1 MPYNMQSET
10 NPMVANFKELK
21 VEDVTEQDIQDLG
34 FFLLKW
40 FKFKGFGNPFNYNR
54 FMEFVQ
60 ANLLKYKLTKVGGG
74 SDGIN
79 DQDETTEFKG
89 TEYKGVNKKGDEKS
103 HSFAY
108 NGTTR
113 KDTLEEQ
120 KKYCKE
126 KIMRDPLH
134 HWSMIDYEN
143 GTFIKT
149 IQLTNE
155 QVWQVLWPKWE
166 KSWHNSGAADPRIGA
181 SISTND
187 LKNAGIEYVTITH

>member
-1 MPYNMQSET
+1 MIRAST
-10 NPMVANFKELK
+10 DIPMTRHFQDLK
-21 VEDVTEQDIQDLG
+21 IEDYTDQDIQDLG

-60 ANLLKYKLTKVGGG
+60 ANLLGYKLTKVGGG

-79 DQDETTEFKG
+79 EQKGTTEFKG
-89 TEYKGVNKKGDEKS
+89 TEFIGFTKKGDERS
-103 HSFAY
+103 HSFSY

-113 KDTLEEQ
+113 KPTLSEQ
-120 KKYCKE
+120 EKYCRE

-155 QVWQVLWPKWE
+155 QVWQILWPKWE
-166 KSWHNSGAADPRIGA
+166 KSWHNSKAADPRIGA
-181 SISTND
+181 SISTAE
-187 LKNAGIEYVTITH
+187 LKKAGIEYVTITH

>member
-1 MPYNMQSET
+1 MAPRFQD
-10 NPMVANFKELK
+10 LK
-21 VEDVTEQDIQDLG
+21 IEDCTDQDIQNLG

-40 FKFKGFGNPFNYNR
+40 FKFKGLGNPFNYNR

-60 ANLLKYKLTKVGGG
+60 ANLLGYDLTKVGGG

-79 DQDETTEFKG
+79 EQNETTEFKG
-89 TEYKGVNKKGDEKS
+89 TEYKGLNLKGVEKS
-103 HSFAY
+103 MSFAY

-113 KDTLEEQ
+113 KFTLEEQ
-120 KKYCKE
+120 KKYCWE

-143 GTFIKT
+143 GVFVKT

-166 KSWHNSGAADPRIGA
+166 KSWYNSKAADPRIGA
-181 SISTND
+181 SISTAE
-187 LKNAGIEYVTITH
+187 LKKAGIKYVTIDH

>member
-1 MPYNMQSET
+1 MTRRFQD
-10 NPMVANFKELK
+10 LK
-21 VEDVTEQDIQDLG
+21 IEEVNDQDIKDLG

-40 FKFKGFGNPFNYNR
+40 FKSKELGNPFNYNR

-60 ANLLKYKLTKVGGG
+60 ANLLGYSLTKVGGG

-79 DQDETTEFKG
+79 EKNETTEFKG
-89 TEYKGVNKKGDEKS
+89 TEYKGLNKKGVEKS
-103 HSFAY
+103 MSFAY

-120 KKYCKE
+120 KKYCKA

-143 GTFIKT
+143 GTFVKT
-149 IQLTNE
+149 IRITNE
-155 QVWQVLWPKWE
+155 QCWQVLWPKWE

-187 LKNAGIEYVTITH
+187 LKKAGIDYVTITH

>member
-1 MPYNMQSET
+1 MSRQ
-10 NPMVANFKELK
+10 FQDLK
-21 VEDVTEQDIQDLG
+21 IENCTDLDIQDLG

-40 FKFKGFGNPFNYNR
+40 FKSKGLGNPFNYNR

-60 ANLLKYKLTKVGGG
+60 ANLLGYKLTKVGGG

-79 DQDETTEFKG
+79 EQNETTEFKG
-89 TEYKGVNKKGDEKS
+89 TEYKGLNLKGVEKS
-103 HSFAY
+103 MSFAY

-113 KDTLEEQ
+113 KPTLEEQ
-120 KKYCKE
+120 KKYCWE

-143 GTFIKT
+143 GVFVKT
-149 IQLTNE
+149 VQLTNE

-166 KSWHNSGAADPRIGA
+166 KSWYNSKAADPRIGA
-181 SISTND
+181 SISTAE
-187 LKNAGIEYVTITH
+187 LKKAGINYVTITH

>member
-1 MPYNMQSET
+1 MLYNMQSET

-21 VEDVTEQDIQDLG
+21 IEDVTDQDIQDLG

-60 ANLLKYKLTKVGGG
+60 ANLLGYKLTKVGGG

-103 HSFAY
+103 HSVAY

-120 KKYCKE
+120 KKYCRE

-134 HWSMIDYEN
+134 HCSLIDYES
-143 GTFIKT
+143 GKIVKT

-155 QVWQVLWPKWE
+155 QVWQVLWSKLE
-166 KSWHNSGAADPRIGA
+166 DSWHKSKAADPRIGG
-181 SISTND
+181 SISTAE
-187 LKNAGIEYVTITH
+187 LKKAGIDYVTIAH

>member
-1 MPYNMQSET
+1 MIRAST
-10 NPMVANFKELK
+10 DTPMTRRFQDLK
-21 VEDVTEQDIQDLG
+21 IEDCTDQDIQDLG

-60 ANLLKYKLTKVGGG
+60 ANLLGYKLTKVGGG

-79 DQDETTEFKG
+79 EQKETTEFKG
-89 TEYKGVNKKGDEKS
+89 TEFIGFTKKGDERS
-103 HSFAY
+103 HSFSY

-113 KDTLEEQ
+113 KPTLAEQ
-120 KKYCKE
+120 EKYCRE

-166 KSWHNSGAADPRIGA
+166 KSWHNSKAADPRIGA
-181 SISTND
+181 SISTIE
-187 LKNAGIEYVTITH
+187 LKKEGIEYVTITH

>member
-1 MPYNMQSET
+1 MIMARQFQDLIIE
-10 NPMVANFKELK
+10 E
-21 VEDVTEQDIQDLG
+21 VTDQDIKDLG

-60 ANLLKYKLTKVGGG
+60 AGLLGYNLTKVGGG

-79 DQDETTEFKG
+79 EQKETTEFKG
-89 TEYKGVNKKGDEKS
+89 TEFKGFTKKGDERS
-103 HSFAY
+103 HSFSY

-113 KDTLEEQ
+113 KPTLTEQ
-120 KKYCKE
+120 EKYCRK

-149 IQLTNE
+149 IQLTND

-166 KSWHNSGAADPRIGA
+166 KSWHNSKDADPRIGA
-181 SISTND
+181 SISTAE
-187 LKNAGIEYVTITH
+187 LKKAGIKYVTITH